1 MVLLRSCCLCVS
13 LRTGTLIIGLIGI
26 ILGAIL
32 IAPMS
37 VFLEYHSFYIA
48 TFVTSGRD
56 TAKLDDAEV
65 PKMEFFS
72 KILFSILLSLDVIY
86 ILSCVLL
93 LVGVVAVKH
102 IMMIPWLI
110 YVLCAL
116 TSHLT
121 LVLAFMISLADY
133 ASVAVFIG
141 SSPSLVVITYL
152 WFVVYSASQMIK
164 KQEISVRGP
173 KTEAVGAQSAS
184 NTSLSSLKENLSRAI
199 RGTPPP
205 PYEAVTAKSSART
218 KTSSEDKSG
227 SVTSCSSLVDI
238 IHFKPEQS
246 ERSSQSNSRRSSDG
260 ETSTKPASPIALLR
274 KRNCGVNSDLLVFSE
289 IEKPSPE
296 TDPAAQIKFCPKVL
310 KPSKSQSQLCST
322 RKESHMA
329 LPKSK
334 SSMISSFS
342 PDALIQFSSKPGVE
356 EASDLS
362 DETSSMS
369 STSLSISE
377 NKTT

>member
-1 MVLLRSCCLCVS
+1 LHIYLTIIVNIK
-13 LRTGTLIIGLIGI
+13 TGTFIIGSLGI
-26 ILGAIL
+26 IMGSIL
-32 IAPMS
+32 LAPMS

-110 YVLCAL
+110 YVFSAL

-133 ASVAVFIG
+133 ASVAVFLG

-152 WFVVYSASQMIK
+152 WLVVYSASQMIK
-164 KQEISVRGP
+164 KQEISARGP
-173 KTEAVGAQSAS
+173 KTETVGTGSAS
-184 NTSLSSLKENLSRAI
+184 HTSLSSLKENISRAI

-205 PYEAVTAKSSART
+205 PYEAVTTRSSPRQ
-218 KTSSEDKSG
+218 KTTSEDKSG
-227 SVTSCSSLVDI
+227 SITSCSSLVDI
-238 IHFKPEQS
+238 LHFKSEQS

-260 ETSTKPASPIALLR
+260 ETSTKPASPVTLLR
-274 KRNCGVNSDLLVFSE
+274 KRSSGANSDLLVFSDTQ
-289 IEKPSPE
+289 KPSLD
-296 TDPAAQIKFCPKVL
+296 TDTGAQRNFPPQLL
-310 KPSKSQSQLCST
+310 KASKSQSQIST
-322 RKESHMA
+322 SRMESTSA
-329 LPKSK
+329 LPKSQ
-334 SSMISSFS
+334 SSMISSFT
-342 PDALIQFSSKPGVE
+342 PDALIQLSSKPVVE
-356 EASDLS
+356 ETSDLS

-369 STSLSISE
+369 STSLSLSE
-377 NKTT
+377 NKNT

>member
-1 MVLLRSCCLCVS
+1 MWHTLLTDSEN
-13 LRTGTLIIGLIGI
+13 
-26 ILGAIL
+26 
-32 IAPMS
+32 
-37 VFLEYHSFYIA
+37 F
-48 TFVTSGRD
+48 TF
-56 TAKLDDAEV
+56 
-65 PKMEFFS
+65 
-72 KILFSILLSLDVIY
+72 
-86 ILSCVLL
+86 
-93 LVGVVAVKH
+93 
-102 IMMIPWLI
+102 
-110 YVLCAL
+110 
-116 TSHLT
+116 
-121 LVLAFMISLADY
+121 
-133 ASVAVFIG
+133 
-141 SSPSLVVITYL
+141 
-152 WFVVYSASQMIK
+152 WFSASEDQK
-164 KQEISVRGP
+164 LRLSVLSQPLIRVSP
-173 KTEAVGAQSAS
+173 RWRKTSAVPSEEPHLRHTRWLHFQTFRFYS
-184 NTSLSSLKENLSRAI
+184 NTVLQ
-199 RGTPPP
+199 
-205 PYEAVTAKSSART
+205 AVTAKSSART